1 MQPNDRGACL
11 NNDMKANRLL
21 ILLSIILLII
31 TACKK
36 EADPDPAPSSGK
48 ICFEFHHYCDGLP
61 LDFDIRKYVNAAG
74 NEYMVNEIQYFIS
87 DVTLHGADADYT
99 IDAWK
104 DIHYVD
110 TDIATT
116 HEWKV
121 FDEIPAGDY
130 TGISFTFGI
139 NEEKNQSLMF
149 TDHPESLMFWP
160 QYLGGGYH
168 YMKLN
173 GKWLDTNQFE
183 RPYDFHLGIGQIYD
197 QQSGE
202 VTGFI
207 QNYFEVEVPGSSL
220 RIDVGEETLIDLVM
234 HVERWFKNPHTYD
247 HNYWGGDI
255 MQKQDAMKVGC
266 ENGWDVFGVLSVDF

>member
-1 MQPNDRGACL
+1 MDTFVYIMMKINIRNIFIYPLLLALLVACT
-11 NNDMKANRLL
+11 DK
-21 ILLSIILLII
+21 
-31 TACKK
+31 
-36 EADPDPAPSSGK
+36 DPDPVPVPETGK
-48 ICFEFHHYCDGLP
+48 ITIRFHHYCDGLP
-61 LDFDIRKYVNAAG
+61 IDFDIRKYVNAAG

-87 DVTLHGADADYT
+87 DVTLHRSDADYI

-220 RIDVGEETLIDLVM
+220 RIDVGEETLIELVM
-234 HVERWFKNPHTYD
+234 HIDRWFENPHTYD

-266 ENGWDVFGVLSVDF
+266 ENGWDVFEVLGVGF

>member
-1 MQPNDRGACL
+1 MDTFVYIMMKTNIRNIFIYPLLLAFLVACT
-11 NNDMKANRLL
+11 DK
-21 ILLSIILLII
+21 
-31 TACKK
+31 
-36 EADPDPAPSSGK
+36 DPDPVPVPETGK
-48 ICFEFHHYCDGLP
+48 ITIRFHHYCDGVP
-61 LDFDIRKYVNAAG
+61 IDFDIRKYVNAAG

-87 DVTLHGADADYT
+87 DVTLHRPDADYI

-202 VTGFI
+202 ITGFI

-234 HVERWFKNPHTYD
+234 HVDRWFKNPHTYD

-266 ENGWDVFGVLSVDF
+266 ENGWDVFEVLSVEF

>member
-1 MQPNDRGACL
+1 MGTFVYIMMKINIRNIFIYPLLLALLVACT
-11 NNDMKANRLL
+11 DK
-21 ILLSIILLII
+21 
-31 TACKK
+31 
-36 EADPDPAPSSGK
+36 DPDPVPVPETGK
-48 ICFEFHHYCDGLP
+48 ITFRFHHYCDGSP

-87 DVTLHGADADYT
+87 DVTLHGTDADYT

-130 TGISFTFGI
+130 AGISFTFGI

-149 TDHPESLMFWP
+149 LDHPESLMFWP

-220 RIDVGEETLIDLVM
+220 RINVGEETLIDLVM
-234 HVERWFKNPHTYD
+234 HVDRWFENPHTYD

-266 ENGWDVFGVLSVDF
+266 ENGWDVFGVLGVEF

>member
-1 MQPNDRGACL
+1 MDTFVYIMMKTNIRNIFIYPLLLALLVACT
-11 NNDMKANRLL
+11 DK
-21 ILLSIILLII
+21 
-31 TACKK
+31 
-36 EADPDPAPSSGK
+36 DPDPVPAPETGK
-48 ICFEFHHYCDGLP
+48 ITIRFHHYCDGLP
-61 LDFDIRKYVNAAG
+61 IDFDIRKYVNAAG

-87 DVTLHGADADYT
+87 DVTLHRPDADYI

-104 DIHYVD
+104 DIYYVD

-183 RPYDFHLGIGQIYD
+183 RPYDFHLGIGQMYD

-202 VTGFI
+202 VIGFI

-220 RIDVGEETLIDLVM
+220 RINVGEETLIDLVM
-234 HVERWFKNPHTYD
+234 HVDRWFKNPHTYD

-266 ENGWDVFGVLSVDF
+266 ENGWDVFGVLGVGF